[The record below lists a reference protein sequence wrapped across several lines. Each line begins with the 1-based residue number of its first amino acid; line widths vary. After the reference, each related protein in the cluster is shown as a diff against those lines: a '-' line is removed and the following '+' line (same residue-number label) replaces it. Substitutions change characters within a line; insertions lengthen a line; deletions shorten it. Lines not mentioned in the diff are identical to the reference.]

1 MDIFAY
7 LNKINDP
14 HFRQLLFHYIQFEAN
29 EKSGATGSLPTKKRP
44 LEISQWTSRARP
56 ASLPDFHKGKRTF
69 QMFVDSVFVWWGS
82 IQPAWRIFDRNCVSR
97 EVCGGWDALHS
108 PRTNGLLNV
117 VILAYWWI
125 QVLNEH
131 GPEGSVRADYEFFVE
146 DVTWVFSRL

>member
-1 MDIFAY
+1 
-7 LNKINDP
+7 
-14 HFRQLLFHYIQFEAN
+14 
-29 EKSGATGSLPTKKRP
+29 
-44 LEISQWTSRARP
+44 
-56 ASLPDFHKGKRTF
+56 
-69 QMFVDSVFVWWGS
+69 MFVDSVFVWWGS